1 MPSEFLMH
9 LKMLLSQLKHWTEK
23 FKLTIYK
30 RHVDYMRQR
39 GKDVIGKT
47 ENNGSVD
54 SKVDVNNKLNRFSL
68 TLFWWY

>member
-1 MPSEFLMH
+1 
-9 LKMLLSQLKHWTEK
+9 
-23 FKLTIYK
+23 
-30 RHVDYMRQR
+30 MRQR

-68 TLFWWY
+68 TLFW